1 MFPVSQRFFRISA
14 PRVQAGSRSDL
25 TLSYCGNAG
34 LPLAADGRVREAVS
48 AFFQS
53 ALLLTGLLA
62 GSHASAA
69 SASAPAAAPEQK
81 PLWELGA
88 GVGVLYAPDYPG
100 SSEHH
105 LRGLAL
111 PYIIYRGDVFRLGD
125 GQTARAVAFE
135 TNRLEF
141 NLSFDA
147 AFDADSENNE
157 LREGM
162 NDLDFM
168 FQLGPQLSIRLADFK
183 FAEDS
188 RSELFLALQT
198 RAVFSSDL
206 KRIDQ
211 RGYVFEPM
219 VRYKHY
225 GLLTPKLDATI
236 SLRPLWASEQ
246 LHAYFFDVESQFAT
260 PDRPQYEAESGYFG
274 TGLNFY
280 ASYQMTEKASVF
292 LGVQTNSLQGA
303 ANRDSP
309 LHQKDFTV
317 AFGAGFVWAFLA
329 SKKLVT
335 VP

>member
-1 MFPVSQRFFRISA
+1 MFPGFLPMSKISA
-14 PRVQAGSRSDL
+14 TRVQISGLFKSTLLLQSTSLLRS
-25 TLSYCGNAG
+25 T
-34 LPLAADGRVREAVS
+34 PLLRS
-48 AFFQS
+48 I
-53 ALLLTGLLA
+53 LLLTGLLVA
-62 GSHASAA
+62 GSNASAA

-81 PLWELGA
+81 PRWELGA
-88 GVGVLYAPDYPG
+88 GAGMLYAPDYPG

-162 NDLDFM
+162 DDLDFM
-168 FQLGPQLSIRLADFK
+168 FQLGPQLSIRLADFT
-183 FAEDS
+183 FTDDS

-219 VRYKHY
+219 LRYKHY
-225 GLLTPKLDATI
+225 GLLSPKLDATI
-236 SLRPLWASEQ
+236 SLRPLWASQQ
-246 LHAYFFDVESQFAT
+246 LHAYFFDVEPRFAT
-260 PDRPQYEAESGYFG
+260 LERPEYEADAGYFG

-292 LGVQTNSLQGA
+292 FGTQTTSLHGA

-309 LHQKDFTV
+309 LHQKDLTV
-317 AFGAGFVWAFLA
+317 AFGAGLVWTFLA